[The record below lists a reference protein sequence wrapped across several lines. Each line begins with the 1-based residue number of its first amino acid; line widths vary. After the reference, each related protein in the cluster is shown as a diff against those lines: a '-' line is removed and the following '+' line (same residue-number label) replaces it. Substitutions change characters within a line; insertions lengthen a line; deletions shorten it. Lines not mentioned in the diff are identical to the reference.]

1 MKKLLVSL
9 LLLSVLVTGCTKQ
22 VSNTPAKEANPK
34 FTEYLDDVLVDL
46 MDPSSYAINF
56 YFVKPEEYGIKPG
69 MYEIGY
75 QTEEEYKEEI
85 ADNKKIIEELK
96 GFKDTT
102 LTAQQQLDKKVII
115 EYLEH
120 SIELEP
126 YYEYLYGSVA
136 IGYQRNLMSS
146 FSAELETY
154 QFRNKHD
161 VDAYL
166 HLIETFPD
174 IIQKYIDLEL
184 KRQESGTGY
193 GKEEIDEIIRVNTET
208 AKQATQSD
216 YYLIDHFSKTINSV
230 DFMTAKEKEEAIAKH
245 KILINDNF
253 ARAYQNVIDEL
264 GKIDAKPTTGLAS
277 KPSGKKYYEL
287 ILRQETGKNLSIKEI
302 NELLDRKEA
311 EVRNLITSIGY
322 NKLMEYDE
330 KYYNRVF
337 GDFKDGRELLSTISS
352 KYIDDFPEI
361 EAPNYELRKV
371 DASMEASSSPAFY
384 FSPPV
389 DYSPD
394 NPQIIYINGNFNN
407 NLYATYAHEGIPGH
421 MYQFSYF
428 MNLKEMHPIRSLISP
443 SSNAEGWAN
452 YAENEAVKYV
462 SDNDYKAFYTAMDT
476 LQNIIMIRADI
487 GIHYDGWNLKAFE
500 DFMNEYYDFSSQP
513 GALLESYVQVAH
525 LPAVFP
531 TYYLSSMHIR
541 DLKLM
546 VQQELDEKYN
556 EKEFHRAFLNVGG
569 ASFDII
575 EEQLKEYIKSVK

>member
-1 MKKLLVSL
+1 
-9 LLLSVLVTGCTKQ
+9 
-22 VSNTPAKEANPK
+22 
-34 FTEYLDDVLVDL
+34 

-126 YYEYLYGSVA
+126 YYEYQYGSAA

-277 KPSGKKYYEL
+277 KPDGKKYYEL

-311 EVRNLITSIGY
+311 EVSILLTSLGY
-322 NKLMEYDE
+322 DKFMEYAE
-330 KYYNRVF
+330 KYDNRVF
-337 GDFKDGRELLSTISS
+337 GEFKDGRDLLNAISA
-352 KYIDDFPEI
+352 KYTDDFPEI
-361 EAPNYELRKV
+361 ETPNYELRKV
-371 DASMEASSSPAFY
+371 DASMEESSSPAFY

-389 DYSPD
+389 DYSPV
-394 NPQIIYINGNFNN
+394 NPQIIYINGGFKN

-452 YAENEAVKYV
+452 YTESLAVKYV
-462 SDNDYKAFYTAMDT
+462 SDQTYADFYDMMETFT
-476 LQNIIMIRADI
+476 ELFHIKADI
-487 GIHYDGWNLKAFE
+487 GIHYYGWNLPEFRE
-500 DFMNEYYDFSSQP
+500 
-513 GALLESYVQVAH
+513 LLDTYFVGIDEETAQSIYTMIVH
-525 LPAVFP
+525 NPATYP
-531 TYYLSSMHIR
+531 TYYLSTIYIKN
-541 DLKLM
+541 LKEKA
-546 VQQELDEKYN
+546 QQELDEKYSDVEFHEAFLSSGSASFN
-556 EKEFHRAFLNVGG
+556 VIEKE
-569 ASFDII
+569 I
-575 EEQLKEYIKSVK
+575 EKYINSKK